1 MSLKRLLYMSE
12 NPPGQAGGA
21 AIIARQHL
29 REYDPALLHVL
40 CDRGLYR
47 TAKHAGSDALL
58 PCPHTTVPNF
68 EFVKLRPRRIF
79 GRMFDIVNLAR
90 IPLIKRRAKAIIAR
104 EGIEAIFTIP
114 WRTDFALAAHLVARE
129 TGLPLYV
136 FEMDDW
142 HAANPGPVVTNLTGR
157 WQAPLLQNAAHVW
170 LISPEMTRRYHDRF
184 GIEGEF
190 LFHFVDPDIY
200 QEAEPRELPT
210 AEELRLVYT
219 GSINRMFLGTLERI
233 AEWVNAGM
241 EIGGKRVVLDIWSA
255 ACPEQLRGPGVR
267 WHGFVPSH
275 EVPGIL
281 AGADALLIA
290 ITFSD
295 DPALQDL
302 VRSSIYTK
310 TVDYLASSK
319 PVVVVSPS
327 DTAELDYFGSV
338 VWPVANLEQASFE
351 DAVEQAT
358 TSDEAMRRSDAGLA
372 LIRANHTAETMGERF
387 LSRLRTRDSDPTP
400 DPALP

>member
-21 AIIARQHL
+21 PIIARQHL
-29 REYDPALLHVL
+29 RHYDPARLHVL
-40 CDRGLYR
+40 CDRALY
-47 TAKHAGSDALL
+47 AQQAGGDALL
-58 PCPHTTVPNF
+58 ACRHTTVPNF
-68 EFVKLRPRRIF
+68 EVLKLRPRKIF
-79 GRMFDIVNLAR
+79 GRLFDVVNLAR
-90 IPLIKRRAKAIIAR
+90 IPLIKRRAKAIIAQ

-142 HAANPGPVVTNLTGR
+142 HAANPGPVVSTLTGR

-170 LISPEMTRRYHDRF
+170 LISPEMTRRYRDRF
-184 GIEGEF
+184 GIDGEF
-190 LFHFVDPDIY
+190 LFHFVDPEIY
-200 QEAEPRELPT
+200 QQAEPRDPSIPD
-210 AEELRLVYT
+210 ELRLVYT
-219 GSINRMFLGTLERI
+219 GSINRMFLRTLERI
-233 AEWVNAGM
+233 AEWLNAGM
-241 EIGGKRVVLDIWSA
+241 EIDGRRVVLDIWSA
-255 ACPEQLRGPGVR
+255 YCPEHLRGPGVR
-267 WHGFVPSH
+267 WQGFVPSR

-310 TVDYLASSK
+310 TVDYLASAK
-319 PVVVVSPS
+319 PVVVVSPP

-338 VWPVANLEQASFE
+338 VWEVANLDRHSFQV
-351 DAVEQAT
+351 AVDQAT
-358 TSDEAMRRSDAGLA
+358 TSDEAADRSDAGLE
-372 LIRANHTAETMGERF
+372 LIRASHTAETMGERF
-387 LSRLRTRDSDPTP
+387 LSRLRTNDSVSVQT
-400 DPALP
+400 